1 MRIIADTNILI
12 RAFVQDDPGQAQL
25 AAELL
30 RDADAIAISSVTLCE
45 FVWVLT
51 RAYKVPTGMIRTFF
65 RELLDQE
72 KVMMDR
78 RAVNAGLDCMEAG
91 GSFADGVIA
100 FEGSRLGGEV
110 FATFDRRAAELLP
123 ALGIEAKLLGSG

>member
-1 MRIIADTNILI
+1 VRIIADTNILI

-45 FVWVLT
+45 FVW
-51 RAYKVPTGMIRTFF
+51 TFF